1 VSAIDNAARAAT
13 ILLRMLP
20 SVPRF
25 ATVLGFDTATADVSV
40 AITRDAECVSERFV
54 SPPAGS
60 NPRHAAELLGE
71 IERAV
76 DDAGG
81 WDGVDLIA
89 VGIGPGSFTGLRIG
103 IATGRALAQALAK
116 PLAGV
121 GSLEALARGISEL
134 PAAEGRPRLGVIDA
148 KRSEAFASLYDAG
161 GDRAWGPEVATP
173 VALADRVRALPV
185 TPLAAGDG
193 AIRFRRDL
201 EDAGA
206 EVLPED
212 EAAHRLSARHVCLL
226 AEDVAP
232 SAPQEITPIYLR
244 RPDAKIWRDRDR
256 GQRSA

>member
-1 VSAIDNAARAAT
+1 VRAIDSAAIAAT
-13 ILLRMLP
+13 ILLRMVP
-20 SVPRF
+20 SNPGY

-40 AITRDAECVSERFV
+40 AITRDGALLSERRV
-54 SPPAGS
+54 PPPPGS

-76 DDAGG
+76 EDAGG
-81 WDGVDLIA
+81 WDGVDLVT

-103 IATGRALAQALAK
+103 IATARAIAQALAK
-116 PLAGV
+116 PVAGV
-121 GSLEALARGISEL
+121 GSLDALARGISEL
-134 PAAEGRPRLGVIDA
+134 PDAEGRPRLAVIDA
-148 KRSEAFASLYDAG
+148 KRSEAFASLHDAG
-161 GDRAWGPEVATP
+161 GARLWGPVVATP
-173 VALADRVRALPV
+173 DALAERVRRLPV
-185 TPLAAGDG
+185 MPLAAGDG
-193 AIRFRRDL
+193 AVRFRRDL

-212 EAAHRLSARHVCLL
+212 EAAHRLSARHLCLL

-244 RPDAKIWRDRDR
+244 PPDAKTWRERDR